1 MILKIRFLHVEL
13 TRKKRSLSLRI
24 ELRFPD

>member
-1 MILKIRFLHVEL
+1 VA
-13 TRKKRSLSLRI
+13 SLRRI